1 MDCNGVEIWVNDYG
15 LVKKFL
21 NMVWLLYVQ
30 YCVLDGVCVLLFMLC
45 GKILCVYDVDEIGEY
60 GVYVVGVLYEFCFDD
75 WCRVGE
81 WLVDYVG
88 VLQVMQ

>member
-1 MDCNGVEIWVNDYG
+1 M
-15 LVKKFL
+15 
-21 NMVWLLYVQ
+21 
-30 YCVLDGVCVLLFMLC
+30 LLFMLC

-88 VLQVMQ
+88 VL